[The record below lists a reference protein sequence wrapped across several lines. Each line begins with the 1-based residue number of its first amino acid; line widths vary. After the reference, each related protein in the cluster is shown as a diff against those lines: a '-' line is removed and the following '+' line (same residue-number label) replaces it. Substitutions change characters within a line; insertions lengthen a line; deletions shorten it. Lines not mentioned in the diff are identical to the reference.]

1 MRFVVALL
9 ALVALASGCTTP
21 TYWSKRPYPRVAEFN
36 RDVRECEA
44 QSAPASGEKSGA
56 ISEAFRKLRVEQAFN
71 DCMIAK
77 GYQETKSPPTAD

>member
-1 MRFVVALL
+1 MRFVAALL

-21 TYWSKRPYPRVAEFN
+21 TYWSKRKVSIAEFN

-44 QSAPASGEKSGA
+44 QSEPASGEKSGA
-56 ISEAFRKLRVEQAFN
+56 ISEAFRKLRVEQAFG

-77 GYQETKSPPTAD
+77 GYQETKSSPTAD